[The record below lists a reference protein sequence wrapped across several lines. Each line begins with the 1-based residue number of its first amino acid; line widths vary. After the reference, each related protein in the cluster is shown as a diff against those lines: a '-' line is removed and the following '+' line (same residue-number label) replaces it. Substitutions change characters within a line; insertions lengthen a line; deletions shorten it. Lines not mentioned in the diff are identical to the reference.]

1 MKVQLSKIPLDKFPA
16 NARRFVEPT
25 APTQMKR
32 MVADGLV
39 PMKPII
45 QVCTL
50 YQFSLD
56 EDADLV
62 KRANASLARLP
73 VPTLIEVV
81 KKPLLPMVLHWVCMS
96 LKTSREIVRTILT
109 NSKTQIDTMIA
120 IASEADEDI
129 CELIARNQI
138 RLVESPELIE
148 ALFFNPNM
156 RSSSVDRMLDFAA
169 RNDMLLPN
177 IPSYQDI
184 VADIQGKAP
193 LSETEQEAEDN
204 KFKELMDKANAEALE
219 ESEVATEAA
228 RPVSAQVF
236 EDEAPEDEKT
246 MSRSAAGQIREL
258 NVAQKVRLAM
268 MGSSTERGILIKDTN
283 KLVARSVIRS
293 PAISDSE
300 VLAYAKNK
308 SLLDEVIAYIA
319 SNKKWIR
326 HYQVKKNLVNNPK
339 TPISQTMKFLA
350 HLRTPDL
357 RLVAKSRD
365 VPGPV
370 AKAAKQLIKARL
382 EK

>member
-1 MKVQLSKIPLDKFPA
+1 MKFQLTKIPLDKFPTS
-16 NARRFVEPT
+16 ARRFVEPA
-25 APTQMKR
+25 APKQMKR

-39 PMKPII
+39 PMKPVI
-45 QVCTL
+45 QLCTL

-56 EDADLV
+56 ADEDLV
-62 KRANASLARLP
+62 RRANASLARLP
-73 VPTLIEVV
+73 VPTLIDVV
-81 KKPLLPMVLHWVCMS
+81 KKPLLPVVLHWVCMS
-96 LKTSREIVRTILT
+96 LKSSREVVRTVLT
-109 NSKTQIDTMIA
+109 NNKTQIDTLIA
-120 IASEADEDI
+120 VAQDADEDI

-138 RLVESPELIE
+138 RLVESAQLVE

-169 RNDMLLPN
+169 RNSMKLPN
-177 IPSYQDI
+177 IPSYADI
-184 VADIQGKAP
+184 IADIQGQK
-193 LSETEQEAEDN
+193 LRSEAE
-204 KFKELMDKANAEALE
+204 AEAADAEFRDIMDSAQADAQE
-219 ESEVATEAA
+219 EAAAVEEA
-228 RPVSAQVF
+228 RPVSATTF
-236 EDEAPEDEKT
+236 DEEEAESENKG
-246 MSRSAAGQIREL
+246 SRSAAGRIRDL

-283 KLVARSVIRS
+283 KVVARTVIRS
-293 PAISDSE
+293 PAVSDSE
-300 VLAYAKNK
+300 VMAYAKNK
-308 SLLDEVIAYIA
+308 ALLDEVISYIA
-319 SNKKWIR
+319 TNKKWIR